1 LKLKRVVILLRG
13 RTGLGFLL
21 AILALSVLFLSG
33 CRVGFGV
40 VAEVRLGV
48 IHFVSSDSTTYGEL
62 YLDGAYLGE
71 LEPFG
76 VVSKITTLD
85 FPHQVDLHCD
95 FCGEVHTWVFE
106 PPFQAGE
113 TLELSFTH

>member
-1 LKLKRVVILLRG
+1 MKKLPFS
-13 RTGLGFLL
+13 FLT
-21 AILALSVLFLSG
+21 ILAVLALLIFSLLFSG
-33 CRVGFGV
+33 CRLGLGV

-62 YLDGAYLGE
+62 YLDGAYLGK
-71 LEPFG
+71 LEPLG
-76 VVSKITTLD
+76 VVSRVTTLD
-85 FPHQVDLHCD
+85 FPHQVDLHCG

-106 PPFQAGE
+106 PPFHAGE